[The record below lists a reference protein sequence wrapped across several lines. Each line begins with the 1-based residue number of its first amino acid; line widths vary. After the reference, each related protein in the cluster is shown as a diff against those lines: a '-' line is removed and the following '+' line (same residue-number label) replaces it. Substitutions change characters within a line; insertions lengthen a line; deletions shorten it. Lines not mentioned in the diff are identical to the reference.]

1 MNRKYGNYN
10 VNNDADLAKKFG
22 GGGAGSKKAE
32 ILTYQINSCISI
44 LLRNLK
50 PKCYEE
56 TKC

>member
-32 ILTYQINSCISI
+32 ILTYQIKKQ
-44 LLRNLK
+44 LYK
-50 PKCYEE
+50 HF
-56 TKC
+56 T